1 MDRKSNDKIVLAF
14 LSKTTLAF
22 QDFRLNR
29 TKDNG
34 YLSET
39 FSGPGTM
46 DLEHD
51 RLGFLGIFS
60 KSADFSKL

>member
-1 MDRKSNDKIVLAF
+1 MGQGKSHGKV
-14 LSKTTLAF
+14 
-22 QDFRLNR
+22 
-29 TKDNG
+29 
-34 YLSET
+34 YLDLREVPCET
-39 FSGPGTM
+39 FSGPETM